1 MSLKSQIWPALS
13 LLVLFTLLTGVAY
26 PLLVTGIAQ
35 AVFPHQA
42 NGSLVEAKDEVV
54 GSRWI
59 GQVFEDPSLFWGR
72 PSSTG
77 CNAAASCGSNLGPLN
92 PALAEQVAERVKRLR
107 EADPSA
113 GGPVP
118 IDLVT
123 TSGSSLDPEI
133 SPEAAE
139 YQVPRVARLR
149 GKTEQEIRALVRRH
163 TRDRQWGL
171 FGDPGVN
178 VLELNIELKGLE

>member
-1 MSLKSQIWPALS
+1 MSLKSQIWPAFA
-13 LLVLFTLLTGVAY
+13 LLALFTLLTGAAY

-35 AVFPHQA
+35 AVFPHEA
-42 NGSLVEAKDEVV
+42 NGSLVEANGQVV

-59 GQVFEDPSLFWGR
+59 GQTFEDPSFFWGR
-72 PSSTG
+72 PSATG

-92 PALAEQVAERVKRLR
+92 PALANQVAERVKKLR
-107 EADPSA
+107 EADTSA
-113 GGPVP
+113 KGPVP

-123 TSGSSLDPEI
+123 TSGSGLDPEI
-133 SPEAAE
+133 STEAAE

-149 GKTEQEIRALVRRH
+149 GKTEAEVRELIRRH

-171 FGDPGVN
+171 FGEPGVN
-178 VLELNIELKGLE
+178 VLELNIELAGMK